1 MVKLY
6 GPLVSLTLITSLVL
20 ALPHPPYTH
29 IRDGNSLER
38 NLDEKFSGR
47 EISLDE
53 FVDLVVREP
62 SFLRHFKKAFNS
74 VARVAVKGLHLVE
87 KVADNPFV
95 QAAVSIIP
103 GGGALVAAQ
112 KVAGTIGQ
120 VEKFERQARQGVNQ
134 IKNLGGAIRTVDK
147 AIKTAKVA
155 DRKVNRLIKHLP
167 VPVPVRGA
175 LGRVKAKAITQ
186 AKHVLARH
194 IRVPRPRHHRR
205 DLEDD
210 EELSRRDLDDEELSQ
225 RDLDDDEELLQRDL
239 DDEELSRR
247 DLDAEELFDREYDD
261 DFLVERDYFDD
272 LD

>member
-175 LGRVKAKAITQ
+175 LGRVKAKAITH

-194 IRVPRPRHHRR
+194 IPRPRHHRR

-225 RDLDDDEELLQRDL
+225 RDLDDEELLQRDL
-239 DDEELSRR
+239 DDEELSQR